1 MVSWIKVTDIQCII
15 ERAGELI
22 KEVYDKRNFNV
33 ELKGDNTPV
42 TEADKISSEYIT
54 SALKKLYP
62 GIPVISEEASL
73 PVYEERE
80 KWTYAWIIDP
90 LDGTK
95 EFIYRNGRFCINM
108 ALVEKGKPVFGMI
121 HNVCD
126 GEILWAFASG
136 EKGMIKNGREE
147 IFPNA
152 GEKSSK
158 LRVAVSRFHITEW
171 ELRYVDYLKSLGH
184 EVELVPLGASS
195 KHCMLAKGEVDI
207 CPKFGKCSE
216 WDVAAGQVL
225 VEAAGGHVVNAE
237 TGGEIRYNKENM
249 ISPPFV
255 MFGKRVY
262 DEIKEG
268 NKTFLDFKAKSVV
281 KMIILGLEEMK

>member
-1 MVSWIKVTDIQCII
+1 MMNWIKVADIQRLI
-15 ERAGELI
+15 EQAGKLI

-33 ELKGDNTPV
+33 ELKGDHTPV
-42 TEADKISSEYIT
+42 TEADKMSSEYIT

-62 GIPVISEEASL
+62 DIPVISEESSL
-73 PVYEERE
+73 PAYEERE

-95 EFIYRNGRFCINM
+95 EFIYRNGRFCINI
-108 ALVEKGKPVFGMI
+108 ALLEKGKPVFGMI
-121 HNVCD
+121 NNVCD

-136 EKGMIKNGREE
+136 EKGMVKNGREE
-147 IFPNA
+147 IFPNDE
-152 GEKSSK
+152 EKSSK
-158 LRVAVSRFHITEW
+158 LRVAVSCFHVTEW

-225 VEAAGGHVVNAE
+225 VEAAGGYVVNAE
-237 TGGEIRYNKENM
+237 TGGEVCYNKEDM

-262 DEIKEG
+262 DEIKKG
-268 NKTFLDFKAKSVV
+268 NKTFLDFKAKS
-281 KMIILGLEEMK
+281 EE